1 MSEAYLGRVV
11 NALAKPID
19 GRGEISFSEYRLIES
34 PAPGIISRSSEPLQT
49 GLITIDSMI
58 TIGCGQRELI
68 IGDRQ
73 TGKTAVATDTIL
85 NQQGQNVICV
95 YVAIGQKASSM
106 AQLANASVTL
116 DSLRCS
122 TELIGSTST
131 ERLAVYYTKFS
142 ELLKLSR
149 EYQMLTVTKVTGP
162 MRPVT
167 GNLLVPGKLR
177 SLCKNPRLKKK
188 TPESAQGKIRKQEN
202 CTNLPPV
209 TLSGLRRRRKKVW
222 VQFLMKR
229 SYSHSM
235 DMLAFGMK
243 MDEQALEPG
252 TDEIRGKHGTGHYT
266 GGARH
271 DRDLRFKYR

>member
-1 MSEAYLGRVV
+1 MAVSRSVLSMLSQLNHVGLDLVETGEPAETVVRLPEVVEQKIPAYL
-11 NALAKPID
+11 
-19 GRGEISFSEYRLIES
+19 
-34 PAPGIISRSSEPLQT
+34 
-49 GLITIDSMI
+49 
-58 TIGCGQRELI
+58 
-68 IGDRQ
+68 
-73 TGKTAVATDTIL
+73 
-85 NQQGQNVICV
+85 
-95 YVAIGQKASSM
+95 
-106 AQLANASVTL
+106 
-116 DSLRCS
+116 
-122 TELIGSTST
+122 ELIGEELVVATLLSSK
-131 ERLAVYYTKFS
+131 ELLFS
-142 ELLKLSR
+142 ESRIRILLERPSLS
-149 EYQMLTVTKVTGP
+149 Y
-162 MRPVT
+162 
-167 GNLLVPGKLR
+167 GKGI
-177 SLCKNPRLKKK
+177 SNPRLKKK

>member
-1 MSEAYLGRVV
+1 MWYQSLG
-11 NALAKPID
+11 ALDLGSQVEFHRGSSCKNLFVLSSSNRGRLLGFTDLMRQKNKRMKPE
-19 GRGEISFSEYRLIES
+19 GLIQHY
-34 PAPGIISRSSEPLQT
+34 GILEDLKSNRSSGISSLV
-49 GLITIDSMI
+49 GAFVLKVIK
-58 TIGCGQRELI
+58 CGVGSSLSTSSASRE
-68 IGDRQ
+68 GDR
-73 TGKTAVATDTIL
+73 GDP
-85 NQQGQNVICV
+85 
-95 YVAIGQKASSM
+95 
-106 AQLANASVTL
+106 
-116 DSLRCS
+116 DFRSLFY
-122 TELIGSTST
+122 GGST

>member
-1 MSEAYLGRVV
+1 MPYHLAILHMAWVRGGSEERAVQ
-11 NALAKPID
+11 
-19 GRGEISFSEYRLIES
+19 GRGDIASKQKGSPFRTDYNKLTTLIE
-34 PAPGIISRSSEPLQT
+34 RK
-49 GLITIDSMI
+49 
-58 TIGCGQRELI
+58 
-68 IGDRQ
+68 
-73 TGKTAVATDTIL
+73 GKLSALFA
-85 NQQGQNVICV
+85 C
-95 YVAIGQKASSM
+95 
-106 AQLANASVTL
+106 NAMPIKV
-116 DSLRCS
+116 
-122 TELIGSTST
+122 G
-131 ERLAVYYTKFS
+131 ERFWLAVYYTKFS